1 MNDRNR
7 IDAAER
13 PRLER
18 TERVRYEPGTGAGAP
33 AQDARSVGDLVKELA
48 AEGRTLVRDEIA
60 LAKTE
65 LSEKAGVFQRNLASI
80 AIGAALLLA
89 AVLLLVEAVN
99 RGLTVLLEGWV
110 GLETAVWLAPL
121 VLALLIGMI
130 GWSMLR
136 KGAGAIRTEGV
147 TPHQTVET
155 LKEDKRWAER
165 KVKS

>member
-7 IDAAER
+7 IDGADR

-18 TERVRYEPGTGAGAP
+18 TERVRYEPGTGARAP
-33 AQDARSVGDLVKELA
+33 VQDSRSIGDLVKELA

-65 LSEKAGVFQRNLASI
+65 FSEKAGVFQRNLVSI

-89 AVLLLVEAVN
+89 AVLLVVEAVN

-121 VLALLIGMI
+121 VLALLIGTI

-136 KGAGAIRTEGV
+136 KGAAAIRREGV
-147 TPHQTVET
+147 KPHQTVES